1 MRRKVGTALVVAIVL
16 LVLAGTVAR
25 LFLVA
30 LAEPHH
36 MGMAPAVLNGDD
48 LLLWRAGTPAVGDV
62 IVYAKEAGGS
72 TQAIG
77 RVLAVGPTTVEI
89 ATGGMPV
96 RIGDA
101 EVAHAPS
108 APGTG
113 AATSDDGVLGGRAY
127 ALETLPGG
135 RAFRVI
141 VPEMGGKGPARAPR
155 TEEVPAGSYYVL
167 NDNRGAPEA
176 DSRTL
181 GPIPAD
187 RVIGIARWFV
197 SGGPYGTPEHQP
209 GLFDPVL

>member
-1 MRRKVGTALVVAIVL
+1 MRRKLGTALVVAIVL

-25 LFLVA
+25 LFLIA

-36 MGMAPAVLNGDD
+36 MGMAPAVLNGDN
-48 LLLWRAGTPAVGDV
+48 LLLWRAGTPGVGDV
-62 IVYAKEAGGS
+62 IVYAKEAGGA

-77 RVLAVGPTTVEI
+77 RVLAVGPTSIEI
-89 ATGGMPV
+89 AAGGMPV

-101 EVAHAPS
+101 DVAHAPS
-108 APGTG
+108 APDLADG
-113 AATSDDGVLGGRAY
+113 DGVLGGRAY

-141 VPEMGGKGPARAPR
+141 LPEMGGKGPARAPR
-155 TEEVPAGSYYVL
+155 TEEVPAGAYYVL

-197 SGGPYGTPEHQP
+197 SGGPYGTPGHEP